1 MKKNNYKPTPPKKI
15 RHCGVSMKGGIK
27 IKIFFISIFSSI
39 LFSQNSSEIPEN
51 FNKEKDSLIYEEVVK
66 VDGLSKDLLYEKIE
80 RYIVYDYKSSNDVVQ
95 LNNKE
100 KGNIIV
106 KGTGSITTGR
116 MVKIEVFV
124 PHTLDI
130 KVKDGRYKYTLIS
143 NTLFTISGGKN
154 IFSIDDLLHNRKYG
168 KLGKIWVN
176 DSDTFLKS
184 LIVEMKDYIENDTTT
199 EEEDW

>member
-1 MKKNNYKPTPPKKI
+1 ME
-15 RHCGVSMKGGIK
+15 GGIK
-27 IKIFFISIFSSI
+27 IKILFISIFSSI
-39 LFSQNSSEIPEN
+39 LFSQNSSEIPKN

-80 RYIVYDYKSSNDVVQ
+80 RYIVHGYKSSNDVVQ

-100 KGNIIV
+100 KGNIVV
-106 KGTGSITTGR
+106 KGTGTINTGR

-130 KVKDGRYKYTLIS
+130 KVKDGRYKYTLTTSSLYSSI
-143 NTLFTISGGKN
+143 KY
-154 IFSIDDLLHNRKYG
+154 SIDDLLHNRKWG

-184 LIVEMKDYIENDTTT
+184 LIIEMKDYIENDTTT